1 MDPEFTE
8 LRRRVRAL
16 AGLDL
21 RRTDLLAEAFTHS
34 SWRNENAEYTR
45 DYQRLEF
52 LGDAVIDLVVAR
64 ELYESRPGGDEGD
77 LTQERATHVKGK
89 NLARM
94 GRELGLGEFVRLGR
108 GEEQSGGAE
117 RDGLLEDLFE
127 ALVGAIFME
136 HGYTVVADFIRRI
149 LLGVTDDDLLT
160 TDNPKGKLQELCHRR
175 TFAQPSYGV
184 EVSGPDHERCY
195 RARVIVDGV
204 VRGEGEAGSRR
215 LAEARAAARALDLLG
230 MEREA

>member
-1 MDPEFTE
+1 MDLEFTE
-8 LRRRVRAL
+8 LRRRVQKL
-16 AGLDL
+16 SGLEL

-34 SWRNENAEYTR
+34 SWRNENPEYTR
-45 DYQRLEF
+45 DYQRMEF

-64 ELYESRPGGDEGD
+64 ELYESLPGGNEGD
-77 LTQERATHVKGK
+77 LTEERATHVKGE

-94 GRELGLGEFVRLGR
+94 GRELGLGEFVRLGK
-108 GEEQSGGAE
+108 GEEQSGGAA
-117 RDGLLEDLFE
+117 RSGLLEDLFE
-127 ALVGAIFME
+127 AMVGAIFLE

-149 LLGVTDDDLLT
+149 LLGVTEDDLLT
-160 TDNPKGKLQELCHRR
+160 TDNPKGKLQELCHKRG
-175 TFAQPSYGV
+175 FEMPAYEW

-204 VRGEGEAGSRR
+204 VHGEGEAGSRR

-230 MEREA
+230 KD